1 LKMRNK
7 MSKRSN
13 IELAHDLQ
21 IALYDYLLLGC
32 VSDCPELDRLEKIIK
47 TLVKRLES
55 ENLVIA

>member
-1 LKMRNK
+1 